1 MPTPTKLQPPFPRNV
16 PLLKGA
22 LVSVDRTN
30 SQNKTTVPFQYNP
43 KQLTRTLKPNSY
55 GNKQRGTGTVRYAGA
70 PEQTIGCEVELE
82 AVGNEKTGD
91 KGLLAYLAALEL
103 LLYPTSDEIE
113 SYRTDVNSAKRQAG
127 SPLSPRLL
135 FVWGPRRVL
144 PVQLTEMKVTE
155 ILFNDRLS
163 PIMAKVSLT
172 MRLDGFSDI
181 DGPDYQLQ
189 LAHLKIL
196 EKLRDRQA
204 ADVLASNGRK
214 TTGAGY

>member
-1 MPTPTKLQPPFPRNV
+1 MSLDRNQPN
-16 PLLKGA
+16 K
-22 LVSVDRTN
+22 
-30 SQNKTTVPFQYNP
+30 KTTVPFQYNP
-43 KQLTRTLKPNSY
+43 KQLTRTLKPNQY
-55 GNKQRGTGTVRYAGA
+55 GKNSGKKPVRYAGA
-70 PEQTIGCEVELE
+70 PTQTIGCEVELE
-82 AVGNEKTGD
+82 AVGNAKSGD

-103 LLYPTSDEIE
+103 LLYPTSAEIE
-113 SYRTDVNSAKRQAG
+113 SYRTDVSSAKRDAV
-127 SPLSPRLL
+127 SPLAPRIL

-155 ILFNDRLS
+155 LLFNDRLS
-163 PIMAKVSLT
+163 PVIAKVSLT
-172 MRLDGFSDI
+172 MSLEPFADI

-204 ADVLASNGRK
+204 SEVLASNGNK